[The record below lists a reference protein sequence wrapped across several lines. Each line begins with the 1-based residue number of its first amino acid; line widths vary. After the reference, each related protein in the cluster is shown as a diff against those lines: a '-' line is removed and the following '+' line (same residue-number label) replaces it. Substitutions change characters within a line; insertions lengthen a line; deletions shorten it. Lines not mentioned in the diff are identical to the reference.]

1 MLSFV
6 FMVLLACTG
15 KQDTDSATGG
25 VDSADVAE

>member
-6 FMVLLACTG
+6 FMFFLACTG
-15 KQDTDSATGG
+15 KADSDSVAI

>member
-6 FMVLLACTG
+6 FMFFLACTG
-15 KQDTDSATGG
+15 KADSDSATG